1 MATKRVL
8 QNTAPPK
15 ELQPEL
21 EENWSTWLK
30 GTYAR
35 YWYVLFCMFVDVAV
49 VLEVYYRIEGLTGII
64 LAMVVLAA
72 LIAVQVYL
80 YLKAWGAQGRWAPLE
95 D

>member
-8 QNTAPPK
+8 QNTAPKTEP
-15 ELQPEL
+15 QSEL
-21 EENWSTWLK
+21 EESWSTWLK

-35 YWYVLFCMFVDVAV
+35 YWYVLFCMFVDVV
-49 VLEVYYRIEGLTGII
+49 VGLEIYGRFSGLTAII
-64 LAMVVLAA
+64 LVMVVLVA
-72 LIAVQVYL
+72 LVAVQVYI

>member
-8 QNTAPPK
+8 RNTAPPT
-15 ELQPEL
+15 EPQSEL
-21 EENWSTWLK
+21 EESWSAWLR

-35 YWYVLFCMFVDVAV
+35 YWYVLFCMFVDVV
-49 VLEVYYRIEGLTGII
+49 VGLEIYIRIDGFTGII
-64 LAMVVLAA
+64 LVMVVLVA
-72 LIAVQVYL
+72 LVAVQVHI

>member
-8 QNTAPPK
+8 RNVAPST
-15 ELQPEL
+15 EPEPDP
-21 EENWSTWLK
+21 EESWSDWLK

-35 YWYVLFCMFVDVAV
+35 YWYVLFCMFVDVV
-49 VLEVYYRIEGLTGII
+49 VGLEMYNRVEGLTGII
-64 LAMVVLAA
+64 LAVAVLAVPIA
-72 LIAVQVYL
+72 MQVLI